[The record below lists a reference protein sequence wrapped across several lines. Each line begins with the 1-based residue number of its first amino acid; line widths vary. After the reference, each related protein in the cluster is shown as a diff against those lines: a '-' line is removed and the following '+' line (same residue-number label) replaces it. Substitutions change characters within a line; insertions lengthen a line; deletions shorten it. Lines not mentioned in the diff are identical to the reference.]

1 MQSDEPN
8 QEQSLRSDQIALS
21 RRTVVAG
28 IGAAAAALAAGSAL
42 FGRTRASAAPGPSAG
57 PAVKPAGAPVKTG
70 SVPVGNVP
78 VGGGAVL
85 GDAVV
90 TQPSGG
96 DFRGFSSTC
105 THAGCTVSDV
115 SGGTINCPCHGS
127 KFNLDGS
134 VHTGPAS
141 APLAPRS
148 VSVQGDSVVVG

>member
-1 MQSDEPN
+1 MQSDELN
-8 QEQSLRSDQIALS
+8 QEQSPRGDQIALP
-21 RRTVVAG
+21 RRTVVVG

-42 FGRTRASAAPGPSAG
+42 VSRTRASAAPGASAG
-57 PAVKPAGAPVKTG
+57 PAVKPASATVPTG
-70 SVPVGNVP
+70 DVP

-85 GDAVV
+85 GDVVV

-115 SGGTINCPCHGS
+115 SNGTINCPCHGS

-134 VHTGPAS
+134 VHTGPAF

-148 VSVQGDSVVVG
+148 VSVQGDSVVIG

>member
-1 MQSDEPN
+1 MPSDDHN
-8 QEQSLRSDQIALS
+8 QQQSLRSDQLALP
-21 RRTVVAG
+21 RRTVLVG

-42 FGRTRASAAPGPSAG
+42 FRRTRASAAPGASAR
-57 PAVKPAGAPVKTG
+57 PAAKPASATVPTG
-70 SVPVGNVP
+70 DVP
-78 VGGGAVL
+78 VGGGTVL
-85 GDAVV
+85 GDVVV
-90 TQPSGG
+90 TQPTGG

-134 VHTGPAS
+134 VHTGPAF
-141 APLAPRS
+141 APLVPRN

>member
-1 MQSDEPN
+1 MPSDDRN
-8 QEQSLRSDQIALS
+8 QQQSLRSAQPTLP
-21 RRTVVAG
+21 RRTVLVG

-42 FGRTRASAAPGPSAG
+42 FRRTRASAAPGASAG
-57 PAVKPAGAPVKTG
+57 PATNPASATVPTG
-70 SVPVGNVP
+70 EVP

-85 GDAVV
+85 GDVVV
-90 TQPSGG
+90 TQPTGG

>member
-1 MQSDEPN
+1 MQSDELN
-8 QEQSLRSDQIALS
+8 QEQSLRSDQIALL

-28 IGAAAAALAAGSAL
+28 IGVAAAALAVGGAL
-42 FGRTRASAAPGPSAG
+42 FSRTRASSAP
-57 PAVKPAGAPVKTG
+57 
-70 SVPVGNVP
+70 
-78 VGGGAVL
+78 GGAVL
-85 GDAVV
+85 GDVV
-90 TQPSGG
+90 DTQSSGG
-96 DFRGFSSTC
+96 DFRGFSSRC

-141 APLAPRS
+141 VSLAPRS

>member
-1 MQSDEPN
+1 MPSNELD
-8 QEQSLRSDQIALS
+8 QEQNLRSDQLALP
-21 RRTVVAG
+21 RRTVIAG

-42 FGRTRASAAPGPSAG
+42 FSRRRTSAAPGGSAG
-57 PAVKPAGAPVKTG
+57 PAVKPASAT
-70 SVPVGNVP
+70 VPTGNVP

-85 GDAVV
+85 GDVVV

-148 VSVQGDSVVVG
+148 VSVQGDSVVIG

>member
-1 MQSDEPN
+1 MQSDEHN
-8 QEQSLRSDQIALS
+8 QEQSLRSDQIAPP
-21 RRTVVAG
+21 RRTVIAG

-42 FGRTRASAAPGPSAG
+42 FSRSRASAAPGASAG
-57 PAVKPAGAPVKTG
+57 PVVKPASATVPTG
-70 SVPVGNVP
+70 NIP

-85 GDAVV
+85 GDVVV
-90 TQPSGG
+90 TQPSRG

-105 THAGCTVSDV
+105 THAACTVSDV

-134 VHTGPAS
+134 VRTGPAS

-148 VSVQGDSVVVG
+148 VSVQGDSVVIG